1 MVKTNKLEK
10 MVKVTDDWFPCFEGN
25 KIKIEVLRW
34 YSCASDI
41 YRVKCN
47 AYGADDCGYTIE
59 FVCGGEA
66 EDLADA
72 MFSLYASHFFAKA
85 KDGIDK
91 RWFIERGFK
100 HW

>member
-1 MVKTNKLEK
+1 MIKNYKFEK
-10 MVKVTDDWFPCFEGN
+10 MVEVTDDWYPCFDGN

-34 YSCASDI
+34 YSCAADT
-41 YRVKCN
+41 YTVKCN

-66 EDLADA
+66 EELAND
-72 MFSLYASHFFAKA
+72 MFNLYVYHFFTKA
-85 KDGIDK
+85 KDGINK
-91 RWFIERGFK
+91 RWFTERDFE